1 MSKYHN
7 ANLFKKVVDGLK
19 KGEAVMPETRKFTTA
34 GKRKKKKN
42 HISTQRNKMAQAA
55 PATLPYI
62 NFINDEV
69 GHLNQTGNRDI
80 SVILTFISHVLSA

>member
-34 GKRKKKKN
+34 GKRKKKKIIFQLKETKWHKQLQPLF
-42 HISTQRNKMAQAA
+42 HI
-55 PATLPYI
+55 L
-62 NFINDEV
+62 
-69 GHLNQTGNRDI
+69 
-80 SVILTFISHVLSA
+80 IL

>member
-1 MSKYHN
+1 
-7 ANLFKKVVDGLK
+7 
-19 KGEAVMPETRKFTTA
+19 
-34 GKRKKKKN
+34 
-42 HISTQRNKMAQAA
+42 MAQAA

>member
-1 MSKYHN
+1 
-7 ANLFKKVVDGLK
+7 
-19 KGEAVMPETRKFTTA
+19 
-34 GKRKKKKN
+34 
-42 HISTQRNKMAQAA
+42 MAQAA

-62 NFINDEV
+62 NFINHEV